1 MGLHMCSAETK
12 ARSVCKLVTAT
23 CHRIAENHTFLFF
36 LFFHLRTFGFL
47 YLLVVTHHFFLIIL
61 KRRGFDGFMRT
72 IQALVIIT
80 LLSLLP
86 TSLSLLLP

>member
-1 MGLHMCSAETK
+1 MFGRNKSKKRLQ
-12 ARSVCKLVTAT
+12 T
-23 CHRIAENHTFLFF
+23 CHCGVPSHCGESHIFFSFSLFIS
-36 LFFHLRTFGFL
+36 RTFGFL
-47 YLLVVTHHFFLIIL
+47 DLLEVPYYFFLVIF
-61 KRRGFDGFMRT
+61 KRRVFNGFMRT

>member
-1 MGLHMCSAETK
+1 MGLLICSAETK
-12 ARSVCKLVTAT
+12 ARSVCKLVTA
-23 CHRIAENHTFLFF
+23 A
-36 LFFHLRTFGFL
+36 TFGFL
-47 YLLVVTHHFFLIIL
+47 DLLEVPYYFFLVIF
-61 KRRGFDGFMRT
+61 KRRVFNGFMRT

>member
-1 MGLHMCSAETK
+1 
-12 ARSVCKLVTAT
+12 
-23 CHRIAENHTFLFF
+23 
-36 LFFHLRTFGFL
+36 TFGFL
-47 YLLVVTHHFFLIIL
+47 GLLLVPHHFFLVIL

-86 TSLSLLLP
+86 TSPSLLLP